1 MKKLLCISFFT
12 LLIQGIFSQ
21 EIAAPPG
28 LRLFI
33 FSEMA
38 TIEHNS
44 YFSENNITNNFSFN
58 LLSTRLRVD
67 ILQADQDDFIGPFFF
82 EITPVIITKTTDAS
96 PPDFS
101 FLNAKI
107 SYAIFTDYVIIHPL
121 VKCNYLFQTNGV
133 MDFDRFRV
141 KAGVRLGF
149 SGSRGGLFGEYHL
162 LYAETGYA
170 YNHDGK
176 SSHNYYLSIGVSLLL
191 VDPFYWAILIRY
203 S

>member
-1 MKKLLCISFFT
+1 MKKLLCVSLFT
-12 LLIQGIFSQ
+12 LLMQGIFSQ

-28 LRLFI
+28 LRFYIIPEL
-33 FSEMA
+33 A

-44 YFSENNITNNFSFN
+44 YFSENSMNNNFTFN

-82 EITPVIITKTTDAS
+82 EIIPVMITKSTDAS

-107 SYAIFTDYVIIHPL
+107 SYALQMDYFSMHPL
-121 VKCNYLFQTNGV
+121 LKCNYLFLTNGA
-133 MDFDRFRV
+133 MDFDMVTV
-141 KAGVRLGF
+141 KAGIRLGF
-149 SGSRGGLFGEYHL
+149 PSSPGGGGEYHL

-170 YNHDGK
+170 YNHNGK
-176 SSHNYYLSIGVSLLL
+176 SNHNYYLSIGMSLLF
-191 VDPFYWAILIRY
+191 VDPFFLAIRLRY